1 MEEILLVNPR
11 RRKRRS
17 RRRHRSRIAN
27 PRRHRAR
34 ARSRGGYRTRR
45 RRLRNPRMR
54 MPSIRGITGELMPAA
69 IGAGGAMAVDIGR
82 AYFGNYL
89 PGFLQAGWGRTLA
102 QLGGALGL
110 GYIAAKVVG
119 RRNAQIATLGA
130 LTVIAY
136 NAIRPLVSD
145 AIGDKVKG
153 LAGLADFGDYT
164 PAMGAYM
171 NPAPMLTAGGMS
183 TPIARRQM
191 GAYMRSGLGGG
202 YSDDMFG

>member
-1 MEEILLVNPR
+1 
-11 RRKRRS
+11 
-17 RRRHRSRIAN
+17 
-27 PRRHRAR
+27 
-34 ARSRGGYRTRR
+34 
-45 RRLRNPRMR
+45 
-54 MPSIRGITGELMPAA
+54 
-69 IGAGGAMAVDIGR
+69 MALDIGM
-82 AYFGNYL
+82 AYLGSYL
-89 PGFLQAGWGRTLA
+89 PSFLQAGWGRTLA

-110 GYIAAKVVG
+110 GFAASKLVG

-153 LAGLADFGDYT
+153 LAGLADFGGDFGDYT

-171 NPAPMLTAGGMS
+171 NPAPLLSAGGSS